1 MNDPRITRTRPHGA
15 AAELPLDIHAED
27 GVTLVE
33 AVLALTILSVGL
45 LSLFALHH
53 AAITASQLSFRTSEA
68 TYLAQDMMDELL
80 AKEYTRDQ
88 THESGYFQ
96 GTTDLTDSDNPF
108 MEYDHAFNAAPVG
121 CLGSVGGGD
130 GLPMYTRTY
139 DVQHLSAGTDDYGR
153 MILRTRVSF
162 RMKETGK
169 QHGVT
174 LISTRSWDRY
184 EN

>member
-1 MNDPRITRTRPHGA
+1 M
-15 AAELPLDIHAED
+15 
-27 GVTLVE
+27 TLVE
-33 AVLALTILSVGL
+33 AVLALSILSVGL
-45 LSLFALHH
+45 LSIFALHH

-80 AKEYTRDQ
+80 AKEYTRDNR
-88 THESGYFQ
+88 HDAGGYFE

-108 MEYDHAFNAAPVG
+108 IDYDHDFNAAPVG
-121 CLGSVGGGD
+121 CLGSVGGDD

-139 DVQHLSAGTDDYGR
+139 DVQHLSAGDDDYGR
-153 MILRTRVSF
+153 MVLRTRVSF

-169 QHGVT
+169 AHGVT

>member
-1 MNDPRITRTRPHGA
+1 M
-15 AAELPLDIHAED
+15 PLGVHAED

-33 AVLALTILSVGL
+33 AMLALTILSVGL

-53 AAITASQLSFRTSEA
+53 AAITATQLSFRTSEA

-80 AKEYTRDQ
+80 AKEYTR
-88 THESGYFQ
+88 SNPNNGGGAYFQ
-96 GTTDLTDSDNPF
+96 ASTDDTDSDNPF
-108 MEYDHAFNAAPVG
+108 ADYDHAFNGSPVG
-121 CLGSVGGGD
+121 CLGTVGGGD
-130 GLPMYTRTY
+130 GEPMYTRTY
-139 DVQHLSAGTDDYGR
+139 DVEHLTGDQFGR

-162 RMKETGK
+162 SMKETGK
-169 QHGVT
+169 EHGVT

>member
-1 MNDPRITRTRPHGA
+1 MMTDQRATRKRPPQGMPIDLR
-15 AAELPLDIHAED
+15 AEE

-33 AVLALTILSVGL
+33 AMLALTILSVGL

-80 AKEYTRDQ
+80 AKEYTRDNRNDGGG
-88 THESGYFQ
+88 GYFEASVDP
-96 GTTDLTDSDNPF
+96 TDADNPF
-108 MEYDHAFNAAPVG
+108 HEYEHAFNGSPVG
-121 CLGSVGGGD
+121 CLGTVGGGD
-130 GLPMYTRTY
+130 GEPMYTRTY
-139 DVQHLSAGTDDYGR
+139 DVEHIAGDQYGR

-162 RMKETGK
+162 SMKETGK
-169 QHGVT
+169 AHGIT